1 MNHLVEILLLE
12 WIYLIMQQ
20 KKDIKSITHVDAS
33 NFALKANLAILKNKV
48 DKLDIDKLGPVHV
61 DLSKLSDVV
70 KSDVIKKAE
79 HNKLVPKVN
88 GIDTS
93 RFILKTKYDADK
105 LELENKISDISGL
118 VKKTDY
124 NTKINQIENK
134 IPSISNLATKTA
146 LTTIENKIPST
157 NNLVKKTDYKAKIT
171 EMENKITN
179 HKHDEYITTPEFNKL
194 AADAFN
200 ARIAQANLITK
211 TDFDA
216 RLSRLNRKIT
226 KNIPDHVLV
235 KNELNKLKPFDFGYF
250 VGKSHFQEDGVQ
262 NYLVFQPVYRY
273 FKFIANTNHISEW
286 ISKGL
291 SPESIK
297 PPATSDNS
305 IALAINNYGTKTRVK
320 FTGSCLKQSKA
331 SYTHGKIV
339 NIYVVCELG
348 AASSKINDPTLKICL
363 FSAVTLTKNTD
374 IDKYGYSGYGIG
386 FDKGSSFSFPAGGF
400 GENIIIFRADMSSS
414 VHIDNK
420 KKGFINS
427 WKRTNTRIRTYANC
441 KKNVFY

>member
-33 NFALKANLAILKNKV
+33 SFALKANLAILKNKV

-79 HNKLVPKVN
+79 HNKLVAKVN

-179 HKHDEYITTPEFNKL
+179 HKHDEYITTPEFN
-194 AADAFN
+194 
-200 ARIAQANLITK
+200 
-211 TDFDA
+211 
-216 RLSRLNRKIT
+216 
-226 KNIPDHVLV
+226 
-235 KNELNKLKPFDFGYF
+235 
-250 VGKSHFQEDGVQ
+250 
-262 NYLVFQPVYRY
+262 
-273 FKFIANTNHISEW
+273 
-286 ISKGL
+286 
-291 SPESIK
+291 
-297 PPATSDNS
+297 
-305 IALAINNYGTKTRVK
+305 
-320 FTGSCLKQSKA
+320 
-331 SYTHGKIV
+331 
-339 NIYVVCELG
+339 
-348 AASSKINDPTLKICL
+348 
-363 FSAVTLTKNTD
+363 
-374 IDKYGYSGYGIG
+374 
-386 FDKGSSFSFPAGGF
+386 
-400 GENIIIFRADMSSS
+400 
-414 VHIDNK
+414 
-420 KKGFINS
+420 
-427 WKRTNTRIRTYANC
+427 
-441 KKNVFY
+441 